1 MATKLKKIVRKKSV
15 KVALF
20 SFIVLIF
27 VLVGLRI
34 TTVLVNSKWYYD
46 PTKSKEQIALEQSI
60 SEIMKDILVEVKT
73 GVKTERLEK
82 SEDFI
87 YYLQID
93 SGKEIKEFS
102 NTNMRIPNAFMSES
116 DYYVYY
122 DSHGGSGHNIYI
134 PSDIVWEL
142 EQNSVKSNFEFYFAF
157 TSEYTEAA
165 RQEEGEI
172 AEKRENIFAEILVM
186 MLFACFLSAIAL
198 LLLILGTGKTETGEP
213 EISVID
219 SWYNEV
225 KIGII
230 VVVISIGLSGFF
242 DTIRFTVFGSEIL
255 KSTFILLQIQTAIL
269 ISVVVTICGILFLSI
284 VRNIKNRSFFSNTIV
299 GRGYQILK
307 KYTASVFKMRN
318 DVYDSETDKAYNEFQ
333 VFVIIE
339 FIIIGGTLF
348 FTGIRSIVF
357 LLGVVLAILVLYF
370 YCLRFKQ
377 ILKRIEAETEKS
389 LADQL
394 KSEKL
399 KVELITNV
407 SHDLKTP
414 LTAIISYIDLLS
426 KEDLSETA
434 REYTE
439 ILNDKSHV
447 LKHIVADVF
456 DIAKATSGSLELS
469 EEKVDIVRLV
479 EQTLAEMNAQIE
491 KSDLKV
497 ETSLSQQPSFALID
511 GAKIYRVLQN
521 VLDNALQYG
530 QKGTRVFVHVENQD
544 DSIIIMIKNTA
555 NYEMTFT
562 AEEIVQ
568 RFTRGDESRTTEG
581 SGLGLAIAKSF
592 TEANGG
598 TFQVYI
604 DGDQYKVEIVI
615 PKIKRG
621 IQ

>member
-1 MATKLKKIVRKKSV
+1 MVTKLKKIVRKKSV
-15 KVALF
+15 KVGLF
-20 SFIVLIF
+20 SFIVLTF

-34 TTVLVNSKWYYD
+34 TTVISESNFDYNIVMSQEK
-46 PTKSKEQIALEQSI
+46 IALDQSS
-60 SEIMKDILVEVKT
+60 SEIMKDILAEVQTGIKT
-73 GVKTERLEK
+73 KRLEK

-87 YYLQID
+87 YYLRID
-93 SGKEIKEFS
+93 SGKQIKEFS
-102 NTNMRIPNAFMSES
+102 NTDMRIREAFVNES
-116 DYYVYY
+116 GYYAYY
-122 DSHGGSGHNIYI
+122 DSNGGSGQNTYI
-134 PSDIVWEL
+134 PSDIMWEI
-142 EQNSVKSNFEFYFAF
+142 EQNSVENNFEFYFAF

-165 RQEEGEI
+165 RQEKNEMIRKQNDTFEELI
-172 AEKRENIFAEILVM
+172 SIL
-186 MLFACFLSAIAL
+186 LFACLLSVLPLI
-198 LLLILGTGKTETGEP
+198 LLIFGAGKTEAGDP
-213 EISVID
+213 EISGID
-219 SWYNEV
+219 SWSNEV
-225 KIGII
+225 KIGLIVAII
-230 VVVISIGLSGFF
+230 ITGITGYITNIQYLLYA
-242 DTIRFTVFGSEIL
+242 ELL
-255 KSTFILLQIQTAIL
+255 KSVFIVLQIQVAIL
-269 ISVVVTICGILFLSI
+269 ISVAVTICGLLFLSI
-284 VRNIKNRSFFSNTIV
+284 VRNIKSGSFFSNTIV

-307 KYTASVFKMRN
+307 KYTASVFKMKN
-318 DVYDSETDKAYNEFQ
+318 DIYDSETDKAYNEFQ
-333 VFVIIE
+333 VFVIME
-339 FIIIGGTLF
+339 FIIIGGTIF
-348 FTGIRSIVF
+348 FTGIGSVVF
-357 LLGVVLAILVLYF
+357 LLGIVLALFVLYF

-434 REYTE
+434 KEYTE
-439 ILNDKSHV
+439 ILGDKSHV

-456 DIAKATSGSLELS
+456 DVAKATSGSLELS

-491 KSDLKV
+491 KSGLKV

-544 DSIIIMIKNTA
+544 NSVMIMIKNTA

-615 PKIKRG
+615 PKIKIE